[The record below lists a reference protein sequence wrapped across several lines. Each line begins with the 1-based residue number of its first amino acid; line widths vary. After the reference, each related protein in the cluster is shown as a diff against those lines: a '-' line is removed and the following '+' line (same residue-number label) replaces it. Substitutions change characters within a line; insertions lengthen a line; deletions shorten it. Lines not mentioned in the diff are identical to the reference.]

1 MFFDSHAHYDDE
13 RFDED
18 RDTLLEGM
26 PQKGVSYII
35 NAASDIPS
43 SQECIRLANKY
54 PFIFA
59 AVGVHPHEVSQL
71 TEESITAIEAL
82 AKEEKVVAIGEIGL
96 DYYYDY
102 SQRELQK
109 HWFRKQLQLAKRIKL
124 PVIIHDRDAHGDCMQ
139 IVKEEDISQI
149 GGVFHC
155 YSGSW
160 EMARQLLDMGVYIS
174 VAGPVTF
181 NNNVKTVEVVQKAP
195 LDKLLIETDSPYLT
209 PVPHR
214 GKRNDSAYVRYV
226 AEKIAQIKNIS
237 VEQVAKQTLDNAK
250 RLFNIAD

>member
-124 PVIIHDRDAHGDCMQ
+124 PVIIHDRDPHGDCMQ

>member
-18 RDTLLEGM
+18 QDTLLEGM